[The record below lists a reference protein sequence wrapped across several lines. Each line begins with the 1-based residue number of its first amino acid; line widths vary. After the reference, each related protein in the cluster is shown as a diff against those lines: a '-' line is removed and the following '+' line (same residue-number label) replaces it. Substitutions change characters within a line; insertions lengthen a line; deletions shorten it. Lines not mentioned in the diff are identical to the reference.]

1 MFLSWQGALLVAYR
15 AVVVG
20 VVAFGVV
27 DVRVDVI
34 DVVVIFLVVC
44 VVIASTSTSI

>member
-1 MFLSWQGALLVAYR
+1 M
-15 AVVVG
+15 VG